1 MQYLTLRH
9 WSNFQTNLTIF
20 GGLQAKKPPKSS
32 LKRQSLL
39 VRKHFE
45 IENSGTINLI
55 SMKSARYMYHLNNFQ
70 LLKSKGV
77 NQKVKG
83 NTSPKNTKK

>member
-32 LKRQSLL
+32 LKGQSLL
-39 VRKHFE
+39 VRKHFK

-70 LLKSKGV
+70 LLKTKGV

-83 NTSPKNTKK
+83 DTFKKTSKK